1 MKKDFINIGS
11 KDAIR
16 FAAKKDIIA
25 NAIMQKKQGII
36 PHYVYMGTK
45 KDIPKNV
52 KGGFLI
58 ANNNGWITIAK
69 KNDAGRWNI
78 IQGWAGEFIYL

>member
-1 MKKDFINIGS
+1 MKENFINIGS

-16 FAAKKDIIA
+16 FVARKDIIA

-45 KDIPKNV
+45 KDVPKKV
-52 KGGFLI
+52 IGGFLI
-58 ANNNGWITIAK
+58 ANNDGWITIAK
-69 KNDAGRWNI
+69 KNDAGRWI
-78 IQGWAGEFIYL
+78 IFQGWAGEFTYL